1 MHSIKSFCIFAWTTN
16 LVLFCLSHVECK
28 PSSYGHHQL
37 WLSKGKC
44 ADVSNCEPLR
54 NCTTLQGSIVV
65 RATYSPNV
73 KALFDASFPALREI
87 TGYLIIF
94 YLRDTHSLSNL
105 FPNLAVIRGQ
115 EQVVHYSLVI
125 YRTFLEKVTL
135 PSLTVIKSG
144 GVRIDHNDQMCYI
157 ETIRWRSIVLERSLT
172 EENFGIAFYKNNEN
186 CYNKC
191 LIGSCY
197 APSGLDSRRRQ
208 HCFGPGNSEN
218 AECQKC
224 KLIKMM
230 LSYLML

>member
-1 MHSIKSFCIFAWTTN
+1 MTSFVYIFAFKVALFCILECTPM
-16 LVLFCLSHVECK
+16 LFT
-28 PSSYGHHQL
+28 HHQL

-44 ADVSNCEPLR
+44 TALSNCEPLR
-54 NCTTLQGSIVV
+54 NCTTYQGSIVV
-65 RATYSPNV
+65 RATFNPNA
-73 KALFDASFPALREI
+73 KPLFDASFPALREI
-87 TGYLIIF
+87 TGYLIII
-94 YLRDTHSLSNL
+94 YLRDTRSLSNL
-105 FPNLAVIRGQ
+105 FPNLAVIRGE

-125 YRTFLEKVTL
+125 YSTLLEKVIL

-157 ETIRWRSIVLERSLT
+157 NTIRWRSIVLERGLT

-197 APSGLDSRRRQ
+197 APSGLGSARKQ
-208 HCFGPGNSEN
+208 HCLGPGNSEN

-224 KLIKMM
+224 MY
-230 LSYLML
+230 S